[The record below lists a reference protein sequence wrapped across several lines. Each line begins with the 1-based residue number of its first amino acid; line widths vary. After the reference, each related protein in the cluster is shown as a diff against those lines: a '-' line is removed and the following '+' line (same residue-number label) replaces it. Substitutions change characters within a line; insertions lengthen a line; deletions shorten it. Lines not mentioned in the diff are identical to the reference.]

1 MTDNQEDGYAIIE
14 GLEDTVIINCSGHEF
29 KFSRKQ
35 LEEFIPSIHFN
46 RYIPHNYEI
55 FALIHKL
62 IITTTLDPDLAIED
76 FNQSLRKLHP
86 KTIRYTQNLL
96 KDIGITILKF
106 DTKRG
111 FYLDI
116 NHGSI

>member
-1 MTDNQEDGYAIIE
+1 MTDKEEEYTLIE
-14 GLEDTVIINCSGHEF
+14 ELEDTVTINCSGHEF

-55 FALIHKL
+55 FSLLHKL
-62 IITTTLDPDLAIED
+62 IITITLDPDLAIEN
-76 FNQSLRKLHP
+76 FNHSLRKLHP

-96 KDIGITILKF
+96 KDLGISILKF
-106 DTKRG
+106 DNKKG

-116 NHGSI
+116 SHGII